1 MDNTAS
7 NKSTIMQ
14 SATIALGHMTTT
26 STQSQS
32 ANNNEGNQMTIND
45 QIANEIILAEAEDK
59 SIRVWSEI
67 IDNFAFDLAEEM
79 TYGWE
84 LDDEEFDSFKDSL
97 REAIMAHVDLN
108 EVNEIIEQSTEN
120 AIERVNEMLDRT
132 KDMRGL

>member
-1 MDNTAS
+1 MP
-7 NKSTIMQ
+7 
-14 SATIALGHMTTT
+14 SAITALGHMTTT

-59 SIRVWSEI
+59 SIRVWGEI
-67 IDNFAFDLAEEM
+67 IDNFAFDLAEQM

-84 LDDEEFDSFKDSL
+84 LDDEEFDSFKNSL

-108 EVNEIIEQSTEN
+108 EVNEIIEQSTES

>member
-1 MDNTAS
+1 MP
-7 NKSTIMQ
+7 
-14 SATIALGHMTTT
+14 SAITALGHMTTT
-26 STQSQS
+26 STQSLS

-59 SIRVWSEI
+59 SLRVWGEI
-67 IDNFAFDLAEEM
+67 IDNFAFDLAEQM

-108 EVNEIIEQSTEN
+108 EVNEIIEQSTES

>member
-1 MDNTAS
+1 
-7 NKSTIMQ
+7 
-14 SATIALGHMTTT
+14 
-26 STQSQS
+26 
-32 ANNNEGNQMTIND
+32 MTIND

-59 SIRVWSEI
+59 SIRVWGEI

-97 REAIMAHVDLN
+97 REAIMAHVDLAK
-108 EVNEIIEQSTEN
+108 VQEIIEQDSES

-132 KDMRGL
+132 KAMRGM